1 MATQS
6 GKRGRF
12 VFEKKKKKQT
22 FYTDVLSFLR
32 LITYKNQKRDKKFS
46 SQRGGVSA

>member
-12 VFEKKKKKQT
+12 VFEKKTQT

-32 LITYKNQKRDKKFS
+32 LITYKNQKREKRFG